1 MFDIYAALSGGM
13 IANLLL
19 TILGLVISVAAGI
32 LLYWKVFGPKAKDPS
47 AGKFM
52 QYANGQRFLPLYIV
66 KITYYSLAAFLVF
79 IGIAKC
85 ITTIDGFGAIFK
97 YVIVGNVVLRI
108 LFETVV
114 DIKKPKQD
122 FYLEPDAENLDGLNF
137 LTNQNMSVVNRKA
150 LEGVILAH
158 TDGGVPNMILEVEDV
173 SEKSLGYLIY
183 FFEKACAISG
193 YLLGVNPF
201 NQPGVESY
209 KKNMFALLGK
219 PGYEDQKAALEAKLA
234 E

>member
-47 AGKFM
+47 AGRFM

>member
-52 QYANGQRFLPLYIV
+52 QYANGQRFLSLYIV

-108 LFETVV
+108 LFETVLAV
-114 DIKKPKQD
+114 RKNAGIDTDNNTADEPKDSQSA
-122 FYLEPDAENLDGLNF
+122 FEPKLP
-137 LTNQNMSVVNRKA
+137 TIPYQQPRQTQ
-150 LEGVILAH
+150 H
-158 TDGGVPNMILEVEDV
+158 PQYQPN
-173 SEKSLGYLIY
+173 
-183 FFEKACAISG
+183 AQAA
-193 YLLGVNPF
+193 
-201 NQPGVESY
+201 QPV
-209 KKNMFALLGK
+209 
-219 PGYEDQKAALEAKLA
+219 
-234 E
+234 